1 MMCHIFNLAVVCLV
15 LAGLLLMVG
24 WKSGAAQ
31 LARIAVA
38 LVIGSALLSWLFD
51 VLRVLFARPGVQLM
65 AGGMAL
71 VFLVALA
78 MLGVG
83 WFLKRRSEAK
93 EKVRPTIRRRVGL
106 MDAGEPPAA
115 ASLPASSATDDL
127 NLFGGNP

>member
-31 LARIAVA
+31 LARIAIA

-51 VLRVLFARPGVQLM
+51 VLRVLFARPGVQM
-65 AGGMAL
+65 AAGGMVLLFLIAL
-71 VFLVALA
+71 TL
-78 MLGVG
+78 LGVG

-93 EKVRPTIRRRVGL
+93 EKARPTIRRRVGL
-106 MDAGEPPAA
+106 MDAGEKPAA